1 MPARAKI
8 AVDGGGNRKDRDDM
22 KLGGEPSNW
31 LGLGLLLALI
41 AGIALAIHWFNGHKP
56 SVHGAAPHSIAGA
69 QQECLRKL
77 GRCHGLEIDRL
88 V

>member
-1 MPARAKI
+1 
-8 AVDGGGNRKDRDDM
+8 M

-41 AGIALAIHWFNGHKP
+41 AAIALAIHWFNRPKP
-56 SVHGAAPHSIAGA
+56 SVHGAASHSIAGT
-69 QQECLRKL
+69 QQECLRNSQL
-77 GRCHGLEIDRL
+77 WRCHGLEMDRL